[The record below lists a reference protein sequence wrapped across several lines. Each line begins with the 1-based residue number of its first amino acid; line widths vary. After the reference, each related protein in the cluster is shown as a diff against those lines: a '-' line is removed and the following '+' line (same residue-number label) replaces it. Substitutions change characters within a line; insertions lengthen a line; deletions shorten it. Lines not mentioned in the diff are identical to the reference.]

1 MKELIKQYLDQGIS
15 RRQLVQGLSALG
27 MSTVAAKAMAQSLT
41 PVSPAAAASGAASG
55 AIRQVTGNGGTLYV
69 QQLKAAGVEFIFFNP
84 STGDHPI
91 FDALVDEPGI
101 QLIKGVQEGAVAAMA
116 DGYARLSGKPGVA
129 IVANIGLPNA
139 MTQMVNTLKDRIP
152 MLVTVAAFAQDKLGR
167 EGPQD
172 YDYQEYMMTP
182 LTKWRWMAQTTKGI
196 PEATRRALKF
206 ASTPPWGP
214 VFLAIPEDA
223 LHASATAEV
232 MDQSLFNVPMH
243 VRPDKADIEKTAK
256 MLIEAK
262 NPLLSI
268 GDEITLCRGEAE
280 VVELSELLGLP
291 VCGQGEFG
299 TWSKPFPTRNPLYI
313 GPALRNMRFPG
324 QVDVNLNI
332 GSRYAE
338 FARKDSK
345 LISIRQD
352 ATSLARVDPVD
363 LGMVADVRLAT
374 ADLIEAVKSMV
385 TASRLKQ
392 IAEDRGARVRDYT
405 KRSGEMLKQ
414 IASAAGNGPEI
425 RRERLAVELE
435 NGLEK
440 DTIYVTD
447 CDSGKAMDPLMS
459 FGGSDKAYIST
470 GPNVLGWA
478 VAAAFGAKLARPDRP
493 VVAILGDGSMM
504 FGGHQPLWSHARY
517 KAPVTTIVYNN
528 RSYNNER
535 NRIWTYGAGT
545 QFDVGRDMTCYNG
558 DPDIDFA
565 KGAQAYGV
573 EGETVKEASQI
584 KEALNRAKRA
594 NIEGRPYLLDV
605 LVERDGIGA
614 ATAWHPTYS
623 IADKRTRK
631 V

>member
-1 MKELIKQYLDQGIS
+1 MKELIKQYLDAGIS
-15 RRQLVQGLSALG
+15 RRTLVSGLSALG
-27 MSTVAAKAMAQSLT
+27 VSTVAAKAMAQSLT
-41 PVSPAAAASGAASG
+41 SFVTPAEAATAQGPM
-55 AIRQVTGNGGTLYV
+55 REVTGTGGALYV

-116 DGYARLSGKPGVA
+116 DGYARLSGKPGVV

-139 MTQMVNTLKDRIP
+139 MTQMVNTFKDRIP
-152 MLVTVAAFAQDKLGR
+152 MLVTVAAFAQDRLGR

-172 YDYQEYMMTP
+172 YDYQEYMMGP
-182 LTKWRWMAQTTKGI
+182 LTKWRWMAQTTRGI

-206 ASTPPWGP
+206 AMTPPSGP
-214 VFLAIPEDA
+214 VFLAIPEDG
-223 LHASATAEV
+223 LHASATGTI
-232 MDQSLFNVPMH
+232 MDQALFDVPMH
-243 VRPDKADIEKTAK
+243 VRPDKADVEKAARL
-256 MLIEAK
+256 LIEAK
-262 NPLLSI
+262 NPLLSV
-268 GDEITLCRGEAE
+268 GDEITLCRGEKE
-280 VVELSELLGLP
+280 VVELAELLGCP
-291 VCGQGEFG
+291 VAGQGEFG
-299 TWSKPFPTRNPLYI
+299 TWSKPFPTRHPLYL

-338 FARKDSK
+338 FARKDAK

-363 LGMVADVRLAT
+363 LGMVADVKLAT
-374 ADLIEAVKSMV
+374 ADLIDAVKSMA
-385 TASRLKQ
+385 TAGRLKQ
-392 IAEDRGARVRDYT
+392 IAEERGGRVRDYT
-405 KRSGEMLKQ
+405 KRSAEMLKT
-414 IASAAGNGPEI
+414 IAAAADNGPAI
-425 RRERLAVELE
+425 RRERLAIELE

-459 FGGSDKAYIST
+459 FGGADKAYIST

-478 VAAAFGAKLARPDRP
+478 VAASFGAKLARPDRP

-535 NRIWTYGAGT
+535 NRIWTYGAGS

-558 DPDIDFA
+558 DPDVDFA
-565 KGAQAYGV
+565 TAAQAYGV
-573 EGETVKEASQI
+573 EAETVKEASQI
-584 KEALNRAKRA
+584 KEALARAKRA
-594 NIEGRPYLLDV
+594 NVEGRPYFLDI

-614 ATAWHPTYS
+614 ATAWHPAYS
-623 IADKRTRK
+623 IAEKRTRK